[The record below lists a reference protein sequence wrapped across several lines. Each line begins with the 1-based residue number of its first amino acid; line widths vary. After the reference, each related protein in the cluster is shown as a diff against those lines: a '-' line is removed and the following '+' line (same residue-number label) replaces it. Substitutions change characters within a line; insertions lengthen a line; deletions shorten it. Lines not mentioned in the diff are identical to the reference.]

1 MLSMQHIMTSML
13 NGYDTCE
20 REYIAAVVFPDAI
33 RAFTGER
40 ELSHFE
46 ENPKTGD
53 ISWMRFPNYMCVDK
67 TFMEEWKSKDFL
79 CHLSNGI
86 EKGVLGQKTHIE
98 KYREINQLLNLNKP
112 AMYKGIEDH
121 LKQDIVYDKYVRD
134 YMGADRQAIFKDE
147 DHAIYV
153 AAYLIYKQRGI
164 LCNKEWL
171 QNEIKPILEE
181 QMPFLAENTF
191 KYMHFT
197 DSKYEKW
204 VEDQDWSHL
213 DEGPFP
219 FEQYEKLYNDVS
231 LFMRQ
236 GIDPTQEQSELAE
249 NIHRRKGR

>member
-79 CHLSNGI
+79 CHLSNDI

-98 KYREINQLLNLNKP
+98 KYCEINQLLNLNKP

-134 YMGADRQAIFKDE
+134 YMGADRLFLRMKIMLFTWQ
-147 DHAIYV
+147 
-153 AAYLIYKQRGI
+153 LI
-164 LCNKEWL
+164 
-171 QNEIKPILEE
+171 
-181 QMPFLAENTF
+181 
-191 KYMHFT
+191 
-197 DSKYEKW
+197 
-204 VEDQDWSHL
+204 
-213 DEGPFP
+213 
-219 FEQYEKLYNDVS
+219 
-231 LFMRQ
+231 
-236 GIDPTQEQSELAE
+236 
-249 NIHRRKGR
+249 

>member
-40 ELSHFE
+40 KLSHFE

-79 CHLSNGI
+79 CHLSNDI

-134 YMGADRQAIFKDE
+134 YMGADRLFLRMKIMLFTWQ
-147 DHAIYV
+147 
-153 AAYLIYKQRGI
+153 LI
-164 LCNKEWL
+164 
-171 QNEIKPILEE
+171 
-181 QMPFLAENTF
+181 
-191 KYMHFT
+191 
-197 DSKYEKW
+197 
-204 VEDQDWSHL
+204 
-213 DEGPFP
+213 
-219 FEQYEKLYNDVS
+219 
-231 LFMRQ
+231 
-236 GIDPTQEQSELAE
+236 
-249 NIHRRKGR
+249 

>member
-79 CHLSNGI
+79 CHLSNDI

-191 KYMHFT
+191 KYMHVLCNLSVFFHGVR
-197 DSKYEKW
+197 ER
-204 VEDQDWSHL
+204 EI
-213 DEGPFP
+213 
-219 FEQYEKLYNDVS
+219 N
-231 LFMRQ
+231 
-236 GIDPTQEQSELAE
+236 
-249 NIHRRKGR
+249 HRSIRRRSGGLTITI